1 MANLVVSFDSLRDA
15 RDAVRRLNNAHIGV
29 VRTRILDGD
38 EGSTW
43 MIDPGLG
50 AIQVRPTDDPNMAAG
65 EAAEQNTSASIPATG
80 SDPKQVRLFI
90 EIEDADEAK
99 ARKILGLWGGSF
111 GEQSEQEGESDVDT
125 SADSDSV

>member
-29 VRTRILDGD
+29 VRTRVLDGD

-50 AIQVRPTDDPNMAAG
+50 AIQVRPTDDPQMAAG
-65 EAAEQNTSASIPATG
+65 EASELNASASIPTTG
-80 SDPKQVRLFI
+80 NSPRQVRLFI
-90 EIEDADEAK
+90 EVEDADEAK

-111 GEQSEQEGESDVDT
+111 RENAG
-125 SADSDSV
+125 